1 MSAKAQPVTA
11 ADRPFVISRTF
22 AAPRQLVW
30 KVWTECEHLVNWWGP
45 KGFTV
50 RSCRID
56 PRPGGRFHYCLASPD
71 GQVIWGRFVFR
82 EIAEPQR
89 LEFIVSFSDP
99 AGGITRHP
107 WNPSWPLETLSTVT
121 FSEADAQ
128 TTVTVGWLPHA
139 ASEDERQAFKAGHDS
154 MRHGWGG
161 TFDQLGD
168 YLATA

>member
-1 MSAKAQPVTA
+1 MTAKAEPVRD
-11 ADRPFVISRTF
+11 ADRPFVITRTF
-22 AAPRQLVW
+22 AAPRPLMW

-56 PRPGGRFHYCLASPD
+56 LRPGGLFHYCLASPD

-82 EIAEPQR
+82 EVVAPER

-99 AGGITRHP
+99 EGGITRNP

-121 FSEADAQ
+121 FGEAAGQ
-128 TTVTVGWLPHA
+128 TTVTVRWLPHS
-139 ASEDERQAFKAGHDS
+139 ASEEERQTFKDGHDS
-154 MRHGWGG
+154 MRQGWGG
-161 TFDQLGD
+161 TLDQLGD
-168 YLATA
+168 YLAKA